1 MSGVECP
8 TCGGD
13 GKIEPD
19 GTAWS
24 TPPGSGEPASNGETY
39 RVEWHPR
46 PSVTKRALFRVA
58 TDDRVAIIQHVRT
71 IYVRQAGAAS
81 RCELDESATL
91 DDVPATLRA
100 KMQADGYRP
109 ANSGEVVSA

>member
-1 MSGVECP
+1 MSAAREPQRGDTRPQSETPQWSTWNAEGGVSA
-8 TCGGD
+8 D
-13 GKIEPD
+13 GKRYRIE
-19 GTAWS
+19 WW
-24 TPPGSGEPASNGETY
+24 PAGKIK
-39 RVEWHPR
+39 H
-46 PSVTKRALFRVA
+46 ALFRVA

-81 RCELDESATL
+81 RCELDESATV

-109 ANSGEVVSA
+109 ANSGEVVPA